1 MAPYSIKNNSLLEIT
16 FQDPL
21 VDRFIR
27 SKLSNPRGLK
37 IQDLDQWESSMA
49 LSCNTVQT
57 LEKCFRTCHTK
68 SEVQSV

>member
-1 MAPYSIKNNSLLEIT
+1 MAPYSITNNSLTETT
-16 FQDPL
+16 FYDPL

-27 SKLSNPRGLK
+27 SKLSNPRGPK

-49 LSCNTVQT
+49 LSCNTVPT
-57 LEKCFRTCHTK
+57 LEKCFRTCRTK